1 MDSKKGLIIVLII
14 LLLLGGGYL
23 YFNSQQAKQA
33 VPGAAS
39 TAAGKAFGSIKDA
52 LSKSISLKCEYPDD
66 KGNKVTTYIKAG
78 AVRMMGYSSGSDG
91 TSGQALMKDGKMY
104 FWDDKTKE
112 GTVISFDTEKM
123 KEAAESV
130 KTSNQ
135 SEDFLQGIEQYKD
148 YCKTA
153 TVSDSLFTVPT
164 DVKFVDLAEQ
174 MKKSGVDIEKLQ
186 QQYQQET
193 PQETPSE

>member
-52 LSKSISLKCEYPDD
+52 LSKSLTLACEYPDD
-66 KGNKVTTYIKAG
+66 KGNKVTTYIKGG
-78 AVRMMGYSSGSDG
+78 AVRMMGYSSGSEG

-112 GTVISFDTEKM
+112 GTIISFDTEKM

-130 KTSNQ
+130 KADQ
-135 SEDFLQGIEQYKD
+135 GEDFLKGIEQYKD

-153 TVSDSLFTVPT
+153 SVSDSLFAIPT

-174 MKKSGVDIEKLQ
+174 MKNSGVDVEKMM

-193 PQETPSE
+193 PEEVPSE